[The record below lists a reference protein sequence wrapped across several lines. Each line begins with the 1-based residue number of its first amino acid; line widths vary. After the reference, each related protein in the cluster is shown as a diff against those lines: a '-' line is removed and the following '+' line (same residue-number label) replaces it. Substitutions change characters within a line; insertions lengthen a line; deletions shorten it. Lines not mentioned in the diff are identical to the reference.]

1 MGFAEALANL
11 QLARSQF
18 LTTLVSFNV
27 GVEAGQLLVIAAA
40 ATAVA
45 AVTYTRDAWRRP
57 IARLASAAIG
67 LTGFVWTI
75 QRLI

>member
-1 MGFAEALANL
+1 
-11 QLARSQF
+11 
-18 LTTLVSFNV
+18 
-27 GVEAGQLLVIAAA
+27 LLVIAAA

>member
-1 MGFAEALANL
+1 
-11 QLARSQF
+11 LARSQF

-40 ATAVA
+40 AAAVA
-45 AVTYTRDAWRRP
+45 GVTHARAAWRRP

-67 LTGFVWTI
+67 LTGFVWMI
-75 QRLI
+75 QRLV